1 MADERR
7 TSGQAGPGIPALM
20 LAASLL
26 GAGPVAAQG
35 LGPNAAPG
43 QDLGQ
48 GMNLGQGTSLG
59 QGPGD
64 PFLAGPLPGGQDP
77 GTFALRATNPA
88 LQGGLA
94 RGVGRPGAGARSG
107 ARPRTLP
114 QRRTRPPTTAI
125 TRQTTQQGT
134 AEDARLRPTV
144 QIPVSGLPDL
154 AGAVPL
160 LRRRT
165 LDPLDPYGPLGIRV
179 GSLTLFPALQQSVGY
194 DSNPD
199 RSIYRRGSMAL
210 RSQGELR
217 VESDWSSHSLTGE
230 ARFGYFNYPDNRNAN
245 RPDGDGAMR
254 LRLDVARDTKVD
266 VEGRYAISTQRAGSP
281 DLNAQVRDRPLV
293 AAYGG
298 TVGVTQNF
306 NRLQVTVAGLIDRQT
321 FENAQL
327 ADGTFLRQDD
337 RNANQLGLRL
347 RTGYEIRPGFT
358 PFVDTLVDTRIH
370 DFAVDQSGLRRDSDG
385 VTVRAGSSFEFSR
398 LLAGEVSA
406 GYLSRHYADSR
417 LRDVT
422 GPVIDGSV
430 TWAATALT
438 SLRVGASTG
447 VLETIVPGASGIL
460 TRTAVAEITHDLRRN
475 LRLTLTG
482 TLISNDYQGT
492 SIREQGYSAGVRLD
506 YRLNRWLG
514 IRASYARELLRSTAI
529 GSSYHSDTY
538 LVGVRVNP

>member
-1 MADERR
+1 MTGPAERSGRPVADERR
-7 TSGQAGPGIPALM
+7 TPGQAGPGIPALV
-20 LAASLL
+20 LAACLL
-26 GAGPVAAQG
+26 AAGPVEAQVAASDPGQGFGQG
-35 LGPNAAPG
+35 LGQG
-43 QDLGQ
+43 LGQ
-48 GMNLGQGTSLG
+48 AT
-59 QGPGD
+59 D
-64 PFLAGPLPGGQDP
+64 PSLAGPLPGGRDP
-77 GTFALRATNPA
+77 GTFALRAANPA
-88 LQGGLA
+88 LQGSLA
-94 RGVGRPGAGARSG
+94 RGVARPGASSRFGT
-107 ARPRTLP
+107 RPRTP
-114 QRRTRPPTTAI
+114 AQRRTRPPTTAI
-125 TRQTTQQGT
+125 TRQATQQGI

-144 QIPVSGLPDL
+144 QIPVSGLPDI

-165 LDPLDPYGPLGIRV
+165 IDPLDPYGPLGIRV
-179 GSLTLFPALQQSVGY
+179 GGLTLFPALQQSVGY

-217 VESDWSSHSLTGE
+217 VESDWSSHALTGE

-254 LRLDVARDTKVD
+254 LRLDVARDTRVD
-266 VEGRYAISTQRAGSP
+266 VEGRYALTTQRAGSP
-281 DLNAQVRDRPLV
+281 DLSAQVRDRPLV

-298 TVGVTQNF
+298 TVGLTQSF

-327 ADGTFLRQDD
+327 ADGTLLRQDD
-337 RNANQLGLRL
+337 RNANQYGLRL

-358 PFVDTLVDTRIH
+358 PFVDTLVDTRVH

-385 VTVRAGSSFEFSR
+385 ITVRAGSSFEVSR
-398 LLAGEVSA
+398 LLLGEVSG
-406 GYLSRHYADSR
+406 GYLTRRFVDSR

-460 TRTAVAEITHDLRRN
+460 TRTAVAELTHDLRR
-475 LRLTLTG
+475 
-482 TLISNDYQGT
+482 
-492 SIREQGYSAGVRLD
+492 
-506 YRLNRWLG
+506 
-514 IRASYARELLRSTAI
+514 
-529 GSSYHSDTY
+529 
-538 LVGVRVNP
+538 

>member
-1 MADERR
+1 VADERR
-7 TSGQAGPGIPALM
+7 TPGQARPGIPALM
-20 LAASLL
+20 LAAALL

-35 LGPNAAPG
+35 LGPVATPGPG

-48 GMNLGQGTSLG
+48 GPGQA
-59 QGPGD
+59 GD
-64 PFLAGPLPGGQDP
+64 PSLAGPLPGGQDP

-94 RGVGRPGAGARSG
+94 RGVGRPGARSG
-107 ARPRTLP
+107 ARPRTPLP
-114 QRRTRPPTTAI
+114 RRTRPPTTAI

-144 QIPVSGLPDL
+144 QLPVSGLPDI

-199 RSIYRRGSMAL
+199 RSIYRRGSLAL

-230 ARFGYFNYPDNRNAN
+230 ARFGYFNYPDNPNAN

-281 DLNAQVRDRPLV
+281 DLSAQVRDRPLV

-306 NRLQVTVAGLIDRQT
+306 NRLQVTVAGLVDRQT

-327 ADGTFLRQDD
+327 TDGTFLRQDD
-337 RNANQLGLRL
+337 RNANQYGLRL

-447 VLETIVPGASGIL
+447 VIETIVPGASGIL
-460 TRTAVAEITHDLRRN
+460 TRTAVAELTHDLRRN

>member
-7 TSGQAGPGIPALM
+7 TRGEAVPGVPALV
-20 LAASLL
+20 LAASLFA
-26 GAGPVAAQG
+26 AGPLHAQTTA
-35 LGPNAAPG
+35 LGSDQGSG
-43 QDLGQ
+43 QGFGQGSGQLLGQ
-48 GMNLGQGTSLG
+48 AA
-59 QGPGD
+59 D
-64 PFLAGPLPGGQDP
+64 PALAGPLPGGRDP
-77 GTFALRATNPA
+77 GTFALRASNPA
-88 LQGGLA
+88 LQGGLP
-94 RGVGRPGAGARSG
+94 RGLSRPGAAARFG
-107 ARPRTLP
+107 ARPRTPP
-114 QRRTRPPTTAI
+114 QRRTRQPTTAV
-125 TRQTTQQGT
+125 TRQATQQGV
-134 AEDARLRPTV
+134 ADDLRLRPTV
-144 QIPVSGLPDL
+144 QIPVAGLPDI
-154 AGAVPL
+154 AAAAPL

-165 LDPLDPYGPLGIRV
+165 IDPLDPYAPLGIRV

-199 RSIYRRGSMAL
+199 RSIYRRGSLAL

-217 VESDWSSHSLTGE
+217 VESDWSSHSLAGE
-230 ARFGYFNYPDNRNAN
+230 LRGGYFSYPDNRNAN

-281 DLNAQVRDRPLV
+281 DLNVQVRDRPLV

-298 TVGVTQNF
+298 TVGVTQAF
-306 NRLQVTVAGLIDRQT
+306 NRLQVTVAGLVDRQT

-327 ADGTFLRQDD
+327 TDGTVLRQDD
-337 RNANQLGLRL
+337 RNANQFGLRL

-358 PFVDTLVDTRIH
+358 PFVDTLLDTRVH
-370 DFAVDQSGLRRDSDG
+370 DFAVDQFGLRRDSDG
-385 VTVRAGSSFEFSR
+385 ITVRAGSSFEFSR
-398 LLAGEVSA
+398 LLTGEVSG
-406 GYLSRHYADSR
+406 GYLARRYADSR
-417 LRDVT
+417 LRDIT

-438 SLRVGASTG
+438 SVRLGASTG
-447 VLETIVPGASGIL
+447 VIETIVPGASGIL
-460 TRTAVAEITHDLRRN
+460 TRTAVAELTHDLRRN

-492 SIREQGYSAGVRLD
+492 SIREQGYSAGVKLD

-514 IRASYARELLRSTAI
+514 VRASYARELLSSTAV

-538 LVGVRVNP
+538 LLGVRVNP

>member
-20 LAASLL
+20 LAVSLL

-35 LGPNAAPG
+35 LGPTATPGSG
-43 QDLGQ
+43 QDFGQ
-48 GMNLGQGTSLG
+48 GLSLG

-64 PFLAGPLPGGQDP
+64 PSLAGPLPGGQDP

-94 RGVGRPGAGARSG
+94 RGVGRPGAGTRSG
-107 ARPRTLP
+107 ARPRTPLP
-114 QRRTRPPTTAI
+114 RRTRPPTTAI
-125 TRQTTQQGT
+125 TRQATQQGT
-134 AEDARLRPTV
+134 AEEARLRPAV
-144 QIPVSGLPDL
+144 QIPVSGLPDI

-165 LDPLDPYGPLGIRV
+165 IDPLDPYGPLGIRL

-199 RSIYRRGSMAL
+199 RSIVRRGSMAL

-230 ARFGYFNYPDNRNAN
+230 ARFGYFTYPDNRNAN

-327 ADGTFLRQDD
+327 GDGTILRQDD
-337 RNANQLGLRL
+337 RNANQVGLRL

-460 TRTAVAEITHDLRRN
+460 TRTAVAELTHDLRRN

-482 TLISNDYQGT
+482 TLIGNDYQGT

-514 IRASYARELLRSTAI
+514 IRASYARELLRSTAV

>member
-7 TSGQAGPGIPALM
+7 TPGQAGPGFPALA

-26 GAGPVAAQG
+26 AAGPAGAQTLAGAQALGGAQNAGQPGSLAQAAESG
-35 LGPNAAPG
+35 
-43 QDLGQ
+43 
-48 GMNLGQGTSLG
+48 
-59 QGPGD
+59 
-64 PFLAGPLPGGQDP
+64 LAGPLPGGQDP
-77 GTFALRATNPA
+77 GTFALRGANPV
-88 LQGGLA
+88 LQGGLLRAGGIA
-94 RGVGRPGAGARSG
+94 RAGT
-107 ARPRTLP
+107 RPRTLP

-125 TRQTTQQGT
+125 TRQAIRQGT
-134 AEDARLRPTV
+134 ADDLRLRPTV
-144 QIPVSGLPDL
+144 QIPVSGLPDI
-154 AGAVPL
+154 AGAAPL
-160 LRRRT
+160 LRRRP
-165 LDPLDPYGPLGIRV
+165 LDPLDPYAPLGIRV
-179 GSLTLFPALQQSVGY
+179 GGLTLFPALQQSVGY

-199 RSIYRRGSMAL
+199 RSILRRGSMAL

-217 VESDWSSHSLTGE
+217 VDSDWSAHSLTGDL
-230 ARFGYFNYPDNRNAN
+230 RFGYLTYPDNRNAD

-293 AAYGG
+293 ATYGG

-306 NRLQVTVAGLIDRQT
+306 NRLQVTVAGLVDRQT

-327 ADGTFLRQDD
+327 SDGTFLRQDD
-337 RNANQLGLRL
+337 RNANQFGLRL

-370 DFAVDQSGLRRDSDG
+370 DFAVDQFGLRRDSDG
-385 VTVRAGSSFEFSR
+385 VTVRGGSSFEFSR
-398 LLAGEVSA
+398 LLTGEVSA
-406 GYLSRHYADSR
+406 GYLSRHYADPR
-417 LRDVT
+417 LRDIT
-422 GPVIDGSV
+422 GPVVDGSV

-438 SLRVGASTG
+438 SVRLGAATG
-447 VLETIVPGASGIL
+447 VIETIVPGASGIL
-460 TRTAVAEITHDLRRN
+460 TRTLVGEVTHDLRRN

-482 TLISNDYQGT
+482 TLVNNDYQGT
-492 SIREQGYSAGVRLD
+492 SIREQGYSAGVKLD

-514 IRASYARELLRSTAI
+514 IRASYARELLKSTAI